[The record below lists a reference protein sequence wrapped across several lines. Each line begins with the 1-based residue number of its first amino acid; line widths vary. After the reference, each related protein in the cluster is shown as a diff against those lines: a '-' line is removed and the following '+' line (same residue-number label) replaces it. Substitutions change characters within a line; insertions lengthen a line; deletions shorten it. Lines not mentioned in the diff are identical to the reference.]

1 MEWTRR
7 MGAGETELGKRMA
20 QGSYRLCEH
29 YGHPEVSMSVKKQ
42 EMPAYDAR
50 GIQGIGITYA
60 TSNRGGCHVRG
71 YMISPEVLGLPQQ
84 LDRTVTD
91 DKAAWAKT
99 FQDLTAV
106 IDSMGNCLFTSFAL
120 GAQEYAD
127 LLNAATGT
135 NYTVE
140 TLLEAGERIY
150 NLERLFNKAAGMKPE
165 DDRLPKRLMEDPI
178 PGGPSKGMTSKIAL
192 TLPQYY
198 EARGWVDAFPTE
210 ETLRRLGLAE

>member
-1 MEWTRR
+1 
-7 MGAGETELGKRMA
+7 MGDPNTELEWLMSS
-20 QGSYRLCEH
+20 GSARLCEH
-29 YGHPEVSMSVKKQ
+29 YGHPEISMSVKKQ

-71 YMISPEVLGLPQQ
+71 YMISPEVLGLPEQ

-106 IDSMGNCLFTSFAL
+106 IDSMGNCLFTSFAM

-135 NYTVE
+135 TYTTE
-140 TLLEAGERIY
+140 ELLTVGDRIY
-150 NLERLFNKAAGMKPE
+150 NIERMFNKAAGMKPE
-165 DDRLPKRLMEDPI
+165 DDRLPKRLQEEPI
-178 PGGPSKGMTSKIAL
+178 PDGPFKGMTSKIAL

-198 EARGWVDAFPTE
+198 EARGWVDAFPTD
-210 ETLRRLGLAE
+210 ETLKKLGLDECVGK